1 MTKLER
7 LQGTIEALLEAIRLS
22 WIDMATKPLSNA
34 DRMADRAII
43 SRYEDE
49 LLRLLAARDSLIE
62 LGQGDDDDV

>member
-7 LQGTIEALLEAIRLS
+7 VQGSIEALLEVIRLS

-34 DRMADRAII
+34 ERMADRVVI

-49 LLRLLAARDSLIE
+49 LLRYLAARDRLIE
-62 LGQGDDDDV
+62 LGQGDEEDI